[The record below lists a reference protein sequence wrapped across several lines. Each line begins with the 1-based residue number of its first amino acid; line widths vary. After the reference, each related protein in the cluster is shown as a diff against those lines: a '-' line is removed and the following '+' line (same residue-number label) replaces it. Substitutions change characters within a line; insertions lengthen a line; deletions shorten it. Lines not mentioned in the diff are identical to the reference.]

1 MLLGPLGHLPPG
13 TAPGLP
19 RGHLHA
25 WLLRTRAPRSQRGP
39 AASVATEIA
48 GHRSALRCESGSGNT
63 PGSTSSSMRPARQRR
78 RRWRR
83 GKGRGEVFAN
93 CLGTV
98 FHAPA
103 ATSPASSSPSL
114 QVTRTPSGGSA
125 GRFFFFS
132 QTTARSDTASAA
144 DGSLGRPTLLRDCT
158 FVEQTLKRVP
168 FDPLF
173 KCQSLQVTQ
182 TPASSADGSLGR
194 PTLLRD
200 CTFVEQTLKRVP
212 FDPLFKC
219 QSLQVTQT
227 PASSADGS
235 LGRPTNDASHSH
247 TATAM
252 TMTTRARSGAARA
265 AAGAALALVLALVLS
280 GAAAGARLGE
290 KGARPSEL
298 RVMPG

>member
-194 PTLLRD
+194 PT
-200 CTFVEQTLKRVP
+200 
-212 FDPLFKC
+212 
-219 QSLQVTQT
+219 
-227 PASSADGS
+227 
-235 LGRPTNDASHSH
+235 NDASHSH

-298 RVMPG
+298 GVMPG